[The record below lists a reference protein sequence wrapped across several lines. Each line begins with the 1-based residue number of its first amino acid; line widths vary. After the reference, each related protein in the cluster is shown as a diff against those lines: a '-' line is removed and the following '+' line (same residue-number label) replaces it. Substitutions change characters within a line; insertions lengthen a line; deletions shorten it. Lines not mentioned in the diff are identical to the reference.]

1 METAMKIRRMV
12 LVDQRSI
19 RSVSKETGISRNTV
33 RKYVRDDS
41 APSYDRSQ
49 PAPRHKLKN
58 FEAQLTEWH
67 EFDLKRPTRERRTAQ
82 RLYEQIV
89 LTGYDGS
96 YSPVCRFIQ
105 ALKRDSSVSQQAFI
119 PLLFEAGDAV
129 QFDWSQEVVMLGG
142 IEQKIKVAHFKLA
155 HSRKQFVIAYPRET
169 QEMLLDSFAQALKFY
184 DGVPKRVLIDNPK
197 TMVVR
202 IGKGK
207 ERDFHPRFMALMN
220 HYAVE
225 PVACTPASGW
235 EKGRIENQVKVIRNW
250 LFKPQLSFD
259 DMAALNVHLL
269 NRCESLGSKLHPD
282 QKDKTI
288 DAVFSEERPQLRSL
302 GRAFDGYVER
312 TVKVTSTCLV
322 QYDSNHYSV
331 PSSYAKKPI
340 SLRAY
345 ANRVVMVADQ
355 KVIAEHSRS
364 FGRHVYVFEP
374 WHYVPLLARKPGAL
388 RNGAPFAGWALPASM
403 DTIKALYL
411 KRSGGD
417 RDFVSLLQ
425 MVEQYG
431 FETLAVACEVAI
443 ENKTTQLSAIINL
456 LHRLTEEE
464 VEPIKEPLNYPSITV
479 PPEANCA
486 RYEQLRT
493 QEACS

>member
-1 METAMKIRRMV
+1 MFEMTPHQATIVASQRRGIN
-12 LVDQRSI
+12 LKTLRLNSPNGTNSI
-19 RSVSKETGISRNTV
+19 LNV
-33 RKYVRDDS
+33 
-41 APSYDRSQ
+41 Q
-49 PAPRHKLKN
+49 PEKGGQHKGFTK
-58 FEAQLTEWH
+58 
-67 EFDLKRPTRERRTAQ
+67 
-82 RLYEQIV
+82 QIV

-105 ALKRDSSVSQQAFI
+105 GLKRDSGVSQQAFI

-169 QEMLLDSFAQALKFY
+169 QEMLLDSFVQALKFY

-250 LFKPQLSFD
+250 LFKPQLQFD

-282 QKDKTI
+282 QK
-288 DAVFSEERPQLRSL
+288 E
-302 GRAFDGYVER
+302 
-312 TVKVTSTCLV
+312 
-322 QYDSNHYSV
+322 
-331 PSSYAKKPI
+331 
-340 SLRAY
+340 
-345 ANRVVMVADQ
+345 
-355 KVIAEHSRS
+355 
-364 FGRHVYVFEP
+364 
-374 WHYVPLLARKPGAL
+374 
-388 RNGAPFAGWALPASM
+388 
-403 DTIKALYL
+403 
-411 KRSGGD
+411 
-417 RDFVSLLQ
+417 
-425 MVEQYG
+425 
-431 FETLAVACEVAI
+431 
-443 ENKTTQLSAIINL
+443 
-456 LHRLTEEE
+456 
-464 VEPIKEPLNYPSITV
+464 
-479 PPEANCA
+479 
-486 RYEQLRT
+486 
-493 QEACS
+493 